1 MDPSSVAVSVD
12 MTSHMTRAAPTAPP
26 VSAYFLAEAVA
37 NVSRLV
43 DSMLPTDE
51 CAETF
56 VRRGGVALLIR
67 LHAMPFLPDTFSTS
81 SACHALSVTLRSFAG
96 RSPYSPILASQTQDA
111 LTQCARLASA
121 AVEDAIR
128 LAVASDPGQPF
139 LDVLDLVVA
148 FRRDPSRV
156 PGAKI
161 EALLHEG
168 LPRDGVAN
176 ALRDVARA
184 LTVTQSVLNLTTSLL
199 RSSPGTMPGL
209 LNELGDGGEGAAAVK
224 EWKPGGLIAN
234 VSYVYRNVEILAAI
248 LAEKEG
254 ERRDARARVANEIPR
269 DAGSEGSDPEPIVA
283 AVAAAMRAV
292 ESECARFRASFNAFA
307 SSLVK
312 NVANARHRASAET
325 VAFLRVPIA
334 ELSACLSVTVGDAA
348 DRVGGGPAPFRD
360 GTDTGVLSPGIA
372 RRRLCGLFETLH
384 AILIDERRRCSQGL
398 VINYMDRCLGV
409 ERAREAFE
417 ALWRVAEHEAGVF
430 VEKAQKLDERES
442 SVEAKGKA
450 PRRQTNVASSSRKP
464 SVDLS
469 MTTTKILPA
478 HVAAALRS
486 ATSLLLQLVD
496 VDVLF
501 GSSGSAAN
509 VVAPAGFVPT
519 TDAKGLGTPSYPPPS
534 DPRVFA
540 ARLHA
545 NLAPAV
551 LAAWRSK
558 ALSFFPGEAASHLM
572 SALVHLGKGTEKL
585 PERVAHY
592 LERERHER
600 ERSAGGGSRSARP
613 GAGLPDA
620 AEAARRFLQSTGREV
635 RGGAAGSGVAR
646 PARPPPPPFTPS
658 PSMTASIMEMGFSEA
673 QARAA
678 LVAVR
683 GRSIELAMDWLFSH
697 PNEAR
702 IADEEAAACRCRAA
716 AGGGGGAGDAD
727 TGGGAAAA
735 VDGSGA
741 AVDAAVA
748 AVDVAATPAATT
760 AVGDDGGGARVAR
773 GSRDAPRRGR
783 GRRAHAR
790 APDVHARRGGGGR

>member
-1 MDPSSVAVSVD
+1 
-12 MTSHMTRAAPTAPP
+12 MTSHMTRAAPKTPP
-26 VSAYFLAEAVA
+26 VSGYFLAEATA
-37 NVSRLV
+37 NVSRLI

-398 VINYMDRCLGV
+398 VINYMDRCFGV
-409 ERAREAFE
+409 EHLRRAFESLWSVAADEAGARDKGKEPADKGKEPAGASVVRPGLGPGPGPGPGPASARVLVPVVALARARAVGGGFACAFFVSGACGSRRKRGVSGRKRRAR
-417 ALWRVAEHEAGVF
+417 ALECSTLSRDVF
-430 VEKAQKLDERES
+430 RFRFVVTVDADEKAGRCGRGGRGVRGRGWGARAGRTFRAPERRRRAAGGA
-442 SVEAKGKA
+442 VGVPGAH
-450 PRRQTNVASSSRKP
+450 PRRV
-464 SVDLS
+464 
-469 MTTTKILPA
+469 
-478 HVAAALRS
+478 
-486 ATSLLLQLVD
+486 
-496 VDVLF
+496 
-501 GSSGSAAN
+501 GSGSFRLER
-509 VVAPAGFVPT
+509 GMCRLEIST
-519 TDAKGLGTPSYPPPS
+519 GQT
-534 DPRVFA
+534 
-540 ARLHA
+540 RLHA
-545 NLAPAV
+545 
-551 LAAWRSK
+551 
-558 ALSFFPGEAASHLM
+558 
-572 SALVHLGKGTEKL
+572 
-585 PERVAHY
+585 
-592 LERERHER
+592 
-600 ERSAGGGSRSARP
+600 
-613 GAGLPDA
+613 
-620 AEAARRFLQSTGREV
+620 
-635 RGGAAGSGVAR
+635 
-646 PARPPPPPFTPS
+646 
-658 PSMTASIMEMGFSEA
+658 
-673 QARAA
+673 
-678 LVAVR
+678 
-683 GRSIELAMDWLFSH
+683 
-697 PNEAR
+697 
-702 IADEEAAACRCRAA
+702 
-716 AGGGGGAGDAD
+716 
-727 TGGGAAAA
+727 AA
-735 VDGSGA
+735 VS
-741 AVDAAVA
+741 
-748 AVDVAATPAATT
+748 P
-760 AVGDDGGGARVAR
+760 
-773 GSRDAPRRGR
+773 
-783 GRRAHAR
+783 
-790 APDVHARRGGGGR
+790 